1 MKQRQSFQQMVPEQP
16 DNYMQRLNQ
25 DINLTLV
32 IKTNS
37 KWIIDLNVKH
47 ETIKLLQHNT
57 EENLNDPWVWQ

>member
-1 MKQRQSFQQMVPEQP
+1 MVPEQP